1 MGEDRFLD
9 RWSRLKRAAEDAA
22 PGAAEPPPAGA
33 GDTGVAGPEPE
44 MTAEEVAALPDPAG
58 LATADELL
66 VFLRRG
72 VPAAL
77 RHAALRRMWV
87 LNPAIRDY
95 VDDAREYAMDWNAPG
110 GVPGGGIV
118 SREEAQALAAR
129 LFAPREPRAAPVA
142 AVTEEPAARG
152 EAEAPKAQPSQN
164 PAESRVDAAR
174 GEDTDVSGGTDPQP
188 PRRRHGGATP
198 V

>member
-9 RWSRLKRAAEDAA
+9 RWSRLKRAAEGAEAA
-22 PGAAEPPPAGA
+22 ETPEPDTFTAGEVAAEPELTP
-33 GDTGVAGPEPE
+33 
-44 MTAEEVAALPDPAG
+44 EEVAALPDVASVVTPEALG
-58 LATADELL
+58 

-118 SREEAQALAAR
+118 SREEAQALVGR
-129 LFAPREPRAAPVA
+129 LFAPREPRPMPASSDDSAAAADTEGAVVQAPETAEDSGPDAAPDDGA
-142 AVTEEPAARG
+142 AGSGTAM
-152 EAEAPKAQPSQN
+152 SQ
-164 PAESRVDAAR
+164 A
-174 GEDTDVSGGTDPQP
+174 
-188 PRRRHGGATP
+188 PRRRHGGAAPT
-198 V
+198 

>member
-9 RWSRLKRAAEDAA
+9 RWSRLKRATEEPGPDAA
-22 PGAAEPPPAGA
+22 ETSEPDTIPAGA
-33 GDTGVAGPEPE
+33 VAEEAE
-44 MTAEEVAALPDPAG
+44 MTPEEVAALPDVASV
-58 LATADELL
+58 ATPEALG

-118 SREEAQALAAR
+118 SREEAQALVER
-129 LFAPREPRAAPVA
+129 LFAPRGPRAAPA
-142 AVTEEPAARG
+142 APDDAGAEGDA
-152 EAEAPKAQPSQN
+152 AEAVVQAPETAEDSGAEAAPDDGVAGAGTAMSQ
-164 PAESRVDAAR
+164 A
-174 GEDTDVSGGTDPQP
+174 

-198 V
+198 T

>member
-1 MGEDRFLD
+1 MAEDRFLD
-9 RWSRLKRAAEDAA
+9 RWSRRKREAAAEEAA
-22 PGAAEPPPAGA
+22 PAAAAEAEPVRPAEA
-33 GDTGVAGPEPE
+33 EPE
-44 MTAEEVAALPDPAG
+44 ITPEEIAALPDVASVTAPG
-58 LATADELL
+58 DLA

-118 SREEAQALAAR
+118 TQAEARALVERFFAAR
-129 LFAPREPRAAPVA
+129 PAPQPVSEAPSDAGSDAAETPDMGSEPSPRVSK
-142 AVTEEPAARG
+142 TEPDPSPDTPAA
-152 EAEAPKAQPSQN
+152 
-164 PAESRVDAAR
+164 DAAS
-174 GEDTDVSGGTDPQP
+174 TVGGPA
-188 PRRRHGGATP
+188 RRRHGGAAP

>member
-1 MGEDRFLD
+1 MGEDSFLD
-9 RWSRLKRAAEDAA
+9 RWSRLKRTAGETEPEAPAPDAGDVDAGAVDAA
-22 PGAAEPPPAGA
+22 AGEPAL
-33 GDTGVAGPEPE
+33 
-44 MTAEEVAALPDPAG
+44 TAEEVAALPDVANV
-58 LATADELL
+58 ATPEALG

-77 RHAALRRMWV
+77 RQAALRRMWV

-118 SREEAQALAAR
+118 SRQDAQALVER
-129 LFAPREPRAAPVA
+129 LFAAREPRAAPPPPEERA
-142 AVTEEPAARG
+142 AGAETPPAGQAAAA
-152 EAEAPKAQPSQN
+152 AEDSRIEGDTGAAAQ
-164 PAESRVDAAR
+164 AGDAA
-174 GEDTDVSGGTDPQP
+174 EPMA